1 MAALN
6 SRDLFI
12 QGIYPRLL
20 SQTYSPL
27 DLDISLQGTNI
38 VVKLVH
44 PGSEA
49 DIPKYIASYRVK
61 LWRQGETSGTYAS
74 DWWTN
79 GWDSGNMLEVTTL
92 GMASFN
98 LLDLPNS
105 PTKRISADGINY
117 QIACKAVDSMGTIST
132 KTLLGSI
139 KIKTISA

>member
-6 SRDLFI
+6 SRDLFV
-12 QGIYPRLL
+12 QSIYPRLL

-38 VVKLVH
+38 VVKLIH
-44 PGSEA
+44 PSSDA
-49 DIPKYIASYRVK
+49 DIPKYIASYRIK
-61 LWRQGETSGTYAS
+61 LRRDGETSGTATS
-74 DWWTN
+74 DWWAD

-92 GMASFN
+92 GMGIFN

-139 KIKTISA
+139 KIKTISI

>member
-6 SRDLFI
+6 SRDLFV

>member
-6 SRDLFI
+6 SRDLFV

-105 PTKRISADGINY
+105 PTKRISANGINY

>member
-139 KIKTISA
+139 KIKTISI